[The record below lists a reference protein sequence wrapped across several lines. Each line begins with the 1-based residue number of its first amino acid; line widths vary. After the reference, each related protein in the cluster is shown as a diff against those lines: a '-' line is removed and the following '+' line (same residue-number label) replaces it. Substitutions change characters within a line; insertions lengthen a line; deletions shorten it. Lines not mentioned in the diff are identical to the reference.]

1 MFSLVNGLPAIARVP
16 GVVGVLDVAF
26 VPAVAGVPDVAGV
39 FVLLVPLLILA
50 SLV

>member
-16 GVVGVLDVAF
+16 GVVGVLDV